1 MFSSEGF
8 WSVVETLIW
17 ASLFWLVLTRIVP
30 NMLTLTRERDV
41 TIEVAGQ
48 KIHVGTT
55 TERNSTEIV
64 DLQERLA
71 TVEEIIE
78 SAENI
83 KFDNKTTVP
92 DQRDRIEDKIAN
104 GILWVDDFP
113 ENNIFLIRSL
123 REEGLKID
131 FSSSTEDGFQ
141 KFVSGEYRMII
152 SDLGRIEEGIDN
164 PFAGRD
170 LIEKVRRIDQSVP
183 IVIFAGER
191 GMKHADDL
199 KTIGATDVTN
209 SNVALIKSIRQALR

>member
-1 MFSSEGF
+1 
-8 WSVVETLIW
+8 
-17 ASLFWLVLTRIVP
+17 
-30 NMLTLTRERDV
+30 MLTLTRERDV